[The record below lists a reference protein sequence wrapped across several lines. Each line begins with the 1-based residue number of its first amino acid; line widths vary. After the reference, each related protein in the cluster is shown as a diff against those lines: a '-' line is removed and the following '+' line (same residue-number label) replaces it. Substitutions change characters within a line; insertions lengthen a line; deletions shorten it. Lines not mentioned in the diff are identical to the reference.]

1 MASVTASY
9 VGKKTVY
16 SLQLTVNDTPCIIL
30 QISMA
35 LLPHVKP
42 VSIRQTVGETIKRAL
57 LEGRFHP
64 GQALSE
70 VALASEMNV
79 SRGPVREALLVLA
92 QEGLVSHSQNYGFS
106 VLKFDEKDR
115 TEVQQIR
122 LPLEILALDLARPQ
136 ITDSDL
142 RELDTLTGRMAH
154 TYETRRYVECT
165 QVDLE
170 FHSLVWNRT
179 GSSRLLSALRN
190 LMVPYFAYGSAF
202 RMSRPDLTPELL
214 TAQHQS
220 FTQFLSGQS
229 DQTADQ
235 CVRFHLGL

>member
-1 MASVTASY
+1 MAF
-9 VGKKTVY
+9 
-16 SLQLTVNDTPCIIL
+16 
-30 QISMA
+30 
-35 LLPHVKP
+35 LPQVKP
-42 VSIRQTVGETIKRAL
+42 VSIRQTVGETIRRAL
-57 LEGRFHP
+57 LEGRFSP
-64 GQALSE
+64 GQPLSE

-106 VLKFDEKDR
+106 VLEFTEHDR

-122 LPLEILALDLARPQ
+122 LPLEVLALNSARQ
-136 ITDSDL
+136 NITPPDL
-142 RELDTLTGRMAH
+142 RRLDALTDCM
-154 TYETRRYVECT
+154 TQSFQQQSYVECT
-165 QVDLE
+165 QADLD
-170 FHSLVWNRT
+170 FHTLIWEHAGNK
-179 GSSRLLSALRN
+179 RLLSALRN

-214 TAQHQS
+214 DEQHRS
-220 FTQFLSGQS
+220 FIGFLAGDS

>member
-1 MASVTASY
+1 
-9 VGKKTVY
+9 
-16 SLQLTVNDTPCIIL
+16 
-30 QISMA
+30 MA

-57 LEGRFHP
+57 LEGRFRP
-64 GQALSE
+64 GEALSE

-106 VLKFDEKDR
+106 VLKFDEHDR

-122 LPLEILALDLARPQ
+122 LPLEILALDLARGNLPE
-136 ITDSDL
+136 TDLQKLES
-142 RELDTLTGRMAH
+142 LTVCMMDA
-154 TYETRRYVECT
+154 YETQRYVECT
-165 QVDLE
+165 QADLD
-170 FHSLVWNRT
+170 FHTLVWSWT
-179 GSSRLLSALRN
+179 GNDRLLSSLRN

-214 TAQHQS
+214 GAQHQS

>member
-1 MASVTASY
+1 
-9 VGKKTVY
+9 
-16 SLQLTVNDTPCIIL
+16 
-30 QISMA
+30 MA

-57 LEGRFHP
+57 LEGRFQP
-64 GQALSE
+64 GEALSE

-106 VLKFDEKDR
+106 VLKFDEHDR

-122 LPLEILALDLARPQ
+122 LPLEILALDLARGNLAE
-136 ITDSDL
+136 TDLQKLES
-142 RELDTLTGRMAH
+142 LTVCMMDA
-154 TYETRRYVECT
+154 YETQRYVECT
-165 QVDLE
+165 QADLD
-170 FHSLVWNRT
+170 FHTLVWSWT
-179 GSSRLLSALRN
+179 GNDRLLSSLRN

-214 TAQHQS
+214 GAQHRS
-220 FTQFLSGQS
+220 FIEFLSGNS
-229 DQTADQ
+229 DRTADQ